1 MTLYFLH
8 FCCRTINHQIIC
20 LIENILGEIYKTK
33 DTIHC
38 RRLICRYLLFSG
50 AISPALSLSHASL
63 AQQLLARGGVVG
75 SSGVLAGGVLMDP
88 AHQQAAAAAAH
99 HAAHAH
105 LVAGIH
111 R

>member
-1 MTLYFLH
+1 MSFHPRKLTA
-8 FCCRTINHQIIC
+8 TI
-20 LIENILGEIYKTK
+20 
-33 DTIHC
+33 
-38 RRLICRYLLFSG
+38 LLKSISG

-75 SSGVLAGGVLMDP
+75 SSGVLAGGVLLDP

-111 R
+111 RQVIHCRNVVLLP

>member
-1 MTLYFLH
+1 MNLVSLET
-8 FCCRTINHQIIC
+8 N
-20 LIENILGEIYKTK
+20 
-33 DTIHC
+33 DT
-38 RRLICRYLLFSG
+38 FFPG

-63 AQQLLARGGVVG
+63 AQQLLARGGVG
-75 SSGVLAGGVLMDP
+75 GSGVLAGGVLLDP

-111 R
+111 RYSTLIL